1 MLKNK
6 GPKMEPCGIP
16 VLTSN
21 TAIDH
26 RTVHTAIDHR
36 TVHTA
41 IDHRTV
47 HTAIDHRTVHI
58 YCMSLINYQS
68 SNSMNI

>member
-1 MLKNK
+1 M
-6 GPKMEPCGIP
+6 
-16 VLTSN
+16 SS

-26 RTVHTAIDHR
+26 RAVHTAIDHR
-36 TVHTA
+36 AVHTA
-41 IDHRTV
+41 IDHR
-47 HTAIDHRTVHI
+47 AVHI